1 MIDRYR
7 PTLADVI
14 DDDWRR
20 ERFTDLDIILSTKI
34 VQSKLNIDNG
44 DEEAQQRMPITEVR
58 EWNDLGFSE
67 LIGSYTESQGT
78 QNAGFMGMR

>member
-1 MIDRYR
+1 MPPHCTLFTYFMIISVRYR

-34 VQSKLNIDNG
+34 VQSKLNVDNG
-44 DEEAQQRMPITEVR
+44 DEEA
-58 EWNDLGFSE
+58 
-67 LIGSYTESQGT
+67 
-78 QNAGFMGMR
+78 

>member
-44 DEEAQQRMPITEVR
+44 DEEAQ
-58 EWNDLGFSE
+58 
-67 LIGSYTESQGT
+67 
-78 QNAGFMGMR
+78 